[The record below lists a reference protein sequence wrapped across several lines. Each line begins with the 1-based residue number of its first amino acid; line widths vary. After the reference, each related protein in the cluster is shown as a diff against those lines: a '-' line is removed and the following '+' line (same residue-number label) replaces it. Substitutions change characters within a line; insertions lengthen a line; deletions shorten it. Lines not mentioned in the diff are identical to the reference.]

1 MTIWTSGPS
10 ILLHNYFHF
19 SRRSWQF
26 FWCDFSFVI
35 RKVRDSAARRLKRGR
50 KKKPLWEG
58 ARGEDSEKNHCLL
71 PSPPPPSFSVSTLVQ
86 HSRGWN
92 FYFANRKRNTRQKL
106 PATQA
111 ISTRLTLWN
120 CLFEIYD
127 GSKYAV
133 VKGGF
138 RAGGDVQG
146 DTWRP
151 QSGSNSFLFI
161 ISV

>member
-1 MTIWTSGPS
+1 MTIWTSAPS

-50 KKKPLWEG
+50 KKKNVVGGGEGWRQWE
-58 ARGEDSEKNHCLL
+58 KPL
-71 PSPPPPSFSVSTLVQ
+71 PSPLASSPIVFCFDLGSAFARLY
-86 HSRGWN
+86 
-92 FYFANRKRNTRQKL
+92 FYFANRKRNTSQKL